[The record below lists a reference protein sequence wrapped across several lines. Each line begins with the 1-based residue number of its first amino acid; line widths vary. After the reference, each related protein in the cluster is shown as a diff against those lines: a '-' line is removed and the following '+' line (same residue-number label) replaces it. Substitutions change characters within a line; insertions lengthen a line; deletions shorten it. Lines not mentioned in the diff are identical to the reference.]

1 MQFEHPELLCALFLL
16 IIPILVHLFK
26 LRRFQKEDF
35 TNVKFLKR
43 VVQQTRKSSQLKKFL
58 VLFSRM
64 FLLGFLILAFAK
76 PYFPAEPGGSTK
88 NLIIYLDNSCSM
100 QLKNQDDELLE
111 IARNGLLE
119 NLDVTSEYCL
129 VTNDAFYTK
138 KSGNELKGILQEIKY
153 TSKQLDLKS
162 VLLKTQQLREID
174 SSNLLLISDFQK
186 VFLSQKEID
195 VPYKSIS
202 SIKLTPESTR
212 NLKIDSLYLVNSKAG
227 ILDIEVLLSGIT
239 KKDGLII
246 SMYDGSQLLSRKTIN
261 AKNTNISTI
270 FSIPSQTIPNGK
282 VVIDDE
288 GLKYDNIVYFSIS
301 EQPPINVLAISDED
315 SNFLQRLYTK
325 PEFNLKISEANKI
338 EYTDIQQA
346 SLIILNEV
354 SELSVANLNNIKQ
367 RSDKGSS
374 VLFIPNS
381 KKNGTELIRF
391 SEKFQLGFKPE
402 WTEGEK
408 LITTI
413 NFDHPL
419 LENVFQKEIQNFE
432 YPRVDGYFINISGN
446 SILNFQTND
455 PFFISKSNT
464 YIFTAPLNQQ
474 ISNFQNSP
482 LIVPILYQIGLQSL
496 PPAQLYYQTS
506 ELEEISI
513 PAKIEQDHVLH
524 LTGVNLDFIPQQ
536 QRFVDRVSISVGSEN
551 LDAGNYEIKS
561 QDKIISNLSFNEPRK
576 ESELEYLDPEIFLI
590 PNHESI
596 AEYFSEVKAG
606 NESSSLWKWFI
617 IFAIIFL
624 AIEMLLLKL
633 LK

>member
-1 MQFEHPELLCALFLL
+1 MQFEHPELLYALFLL

-26 LRRFQKEDF
+26 LRRFQKQDF

-58 VLFSRM
+58 VLFSRL
-64 FLLGFLILAFAK
+64 FLLGFLIIAFAK
-76 PYFPAEPGGSTK
+76 PYFPAESGGSTK
-88 NLIIYLDNSCSM
+88 NLIIYLDNSYSM
-100 QLKNQDDELLE
+100 QLKNQDDELLQ
-111 IARNGLLE
+111 IARNQLLE
-119 NLDVTSEYCL
+119 NLDVTSEYSL

-162 VLLKTQQLREID
+162 VLLKTQQLHEID

-186 VFLSQKEID
+186 IFVSQKEID
-195 VPYKSIS
+195 VPYKNIS

-227 ILDIEVLLSGIT
+227 ILDIEVLLSGNI
-239 KKDGLII
+239 KRDGLII
-246 SMYDGSQLLSRKTIN
+246 SMYDGSQLLSRKTID
-261 AKNTNISTI
+261 AKNTNYSTI

-301 EQPPINVLAISDED
+301 EQTPINVLAISDED

-325 PEFNLKISEANKI
+325 PEFNLIISEANKI
-338 EYTDIQQA
+338 EYTDFQQA
-346 SLIILNEV
+346 SLIVLNEV
-354 SELSVANLNNIKQ
+354 SELSAANLNNIKQ
-367 RSDKGSS
+367 RSNKGSS

-381 KKNGTELIRF
+381 KKSNELIRF
-391 SEKFQLGFKPE
+391 SEKFQLGFRPE
-402 WTEGEK
+402 WSEGEK
-408 LITTI
+408 LIATI

-419 LENVFQKEIQNFE
+419 LDNVFQKKIQNFE
-432 YPRVDGYFINISGN
+432 YPRVDGYFSNISGN
-446 SILNFQTND
+446 SILNFQNND
-455 PFFISKSNT
+455 PFLISKSNT

-474 ISNFQNSP
+474 TSNFQNSP

-536 QRFVDRVSISVGSEN
+536 QRFADRVSISVGSEN

-561 QDKIISNLSFNEPRK
+561 QDNIISNLSFNEPRK
-576 ESELEYLDPEIFLI
+576 ESELEYLDPEIFLVK
-590 PNHESI
+590 NHESI